1 MILPYSGV
9 LMKDVTAHS
18 VEENGGTS
26 MTQKMVKELSIVQI
40 AG

>member
-9 LMKDVTAHS
+9 LTKDTTAHS
-18 VEENGGTS
+18 VEENGGTF
-26 MTQKMVKELSIVQI
+26 MTHAMVKELSIVQI